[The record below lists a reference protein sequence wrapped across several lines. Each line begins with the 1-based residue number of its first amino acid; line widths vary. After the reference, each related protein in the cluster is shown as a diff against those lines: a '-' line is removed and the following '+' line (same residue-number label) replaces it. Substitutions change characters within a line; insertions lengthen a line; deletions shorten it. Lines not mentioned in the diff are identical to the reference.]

1 MQVSR
6 LVLAREVREQEEV
19 LGQRQHDV
27 EGRPVQANA
36 FRRVAP
42 AAVLRRTG
50 PHCDATAVRDAIEG
64 VRALGGLSVDD
75 CRTGP
80 LMRTHPALA
89 SGVASP
95 RFGLHL
101 PIRAAVVATVTTLS
115 PARHGAGSKLSGDA
129 SKHTLL
135 MFDRKAGHTMSSHA
149 YETPVPRQP

>member
-1 MQVSR
+1 M
-6 LVLAREVREQEEV
+6 
-19 LGQRQHDV
+19 
-27 EGRPVQANA
+27 
-36 FRRVAP
+36 
-42 AAVLRRTG
+42 RRTG
-50 PHCDATAVRDAIEG
+50 QRCDVIAARDAIEG
-64 VRALGGLSVDD
+64 MRALGDFSVCD
-75 CRTGP
+75 CRAGP
-80 LMRTHPALA
+80 LTRTHPALA